1 MFKVKK
7 PKFERRTSGSL
18 TLTLIKTITAKD
30 DNKRAIS
37 YSVSDAKSSPFRIWI
52 SYLEQI
58 ITFATSFLLTFL
70 QVFSVTIKTCQ

>member
-37 YSVSDAKSSPFRIWI
+37 YSVSDPKSSPFRIWI